1 MGFLAGRILMA
12 IGYSQFSVQTER
24 KTQVVNLTEKIREAC
39 AGLGLKDGILLIGVR
54 HTTCAIC
61 VNEDEAGLRHD
72 FERLGEALLNPFR
85 GKDGYRHDR
94 IDDNAQAHLTSI
106 LLGQSVM
113 LPLRERLPLLGTWQ
127 SILLLEMDGPR
138 PRTLDLT
145 AFGE

>member
-1 MGFLAGRILMA
+1 MA
-12 IGYSQFSVQTER
+12 IGYSHFLVQTER

-39 AGLGLKDGILLIGVR
+39 AGLGPKNGILLIGVR
-54 HTTCAIC
+54 HTTCAVC

-72 FERLGEALLNPFR
+72 FERLGEALLDPFR
-85 GKDGYRHDR
+85 GQDGYRHDR

-106 LLGQSVM
+106 LLGQSVT
-113 LPLRERLPLLGTWQ
+113 LPLRDRLPVLGTWQ

>member
-1 MGFLAGRILMA
+1 MA
-12 IGYSQFSVQTER
+12 IRHARLEVETER
-24 KTQVVNLTEKIREAC
+24 KTQVVNVTGKIRDAC
-39 AGLGLKDGILLIGVR
+39 SAMGLKEGLLLVSVR
-54 HTTCAIC
+54 HTTCAVC

-85 GKDGYRHDR
+85 GEDGYRHDR

-106 LLGQSVM
+106 LLGHSVT
-113 LPLRERLPLLGTWQ
+113 LPLRDHLPVLGTWQ

-145 AFGE
+145 VFGE

>member
-1 MGFLAGRILMA
+1 MA
-12 IGYSQFSVQTER
+12 IGYAQLSVQTER

-39 AGLGLKDGILLIGVR
+39 ARLGPKDGILLIGVR
-54 HTTCAIC
+54 HTTCAVC

-72 FERLGEALLNPFR
+72 FERLGEALLDPFR

-106 LLGQSVM
+106 LLGHCVT
-113 LPLRERLPLLGTWQ
+113 LPLRDHLPVLGTWQ

-145 AFGE
+145 ALGE

>member
-1 MGFLAGRILMA
+1 MA
-12 IGYSQFSVQTER
+12 VRYSQLNVQTER
-24 KTQVVNLTEKIREAC
+24 KTQVMNLTERIREAC
-39 AGLGLKDGILLIGVR
+39 LALGLKDGILLISVR
-54 HTTCAIC
+54 HTTCAVC

-72 FERLGEALLNPFR
+72 FERLGEALLDPFR

-106 LLGQSVM
+106 LLGHGVT
-113 LPLRERLPLLGTWQ
+113 LPLRDHLPILGTWQ

-138 PRTLDLT
+138 PRTLDFT